1 VIPIAGASEG
11 FVPAD
16 AELLIEG
23 TETGRT
29 LVENRLKPIDLLFR
43 STTCLIARRDEG
55 LSGRRRDVFQQVVGA
70 MSRAANARQA
80 V

>member
-1 VIPIAGASEG
+1 M
-11 FVPAD
+11 PAD

-29 LVENRLKPIDLLFR
+29 LAENKLKAIDLLFR
-43 STTCLIARRDEG
+43 STTCLIAHKDRG
-55 LSGRRRDVFQQVVGA
+55 LDGRRRDVFEQVVRA
-70 MSRAANARQA
+70 MQQATNARQG